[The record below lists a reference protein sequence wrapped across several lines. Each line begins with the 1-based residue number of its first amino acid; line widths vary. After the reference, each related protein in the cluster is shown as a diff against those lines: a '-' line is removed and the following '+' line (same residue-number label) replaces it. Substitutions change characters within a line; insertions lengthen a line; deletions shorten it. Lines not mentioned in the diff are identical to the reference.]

1 MRVLVDS
8 HTFLWTLLQ
17 DPRVSKKARSVLFSQ
32 ENELFFSVASLWELS
47 IKIRLGKLRTV
58 TSSIAYLHDELG
70 VYRMTVL
77 PVTYQDILALE
88 HLESHHRDPFD
99 RILIAQAINHDLKLL
114 TQDAYIKLY
123 ANVTTIW

>member
-1 MRVLVDS
+1 VLVDG
-8 HTFLWTLLQ
+8 HAFVWMLLG
-17 DPRVSKKARSVLFSQ
+17 DARVSKKARSVLSAQ
-32 ENELFFSVASLWELS
+32 EHELFFSLASLWELS
-47 IKIRLGKLRTV
+47 IKIRLGKLKTL

-70 VYRMTVL
+70 EYGMTVL

-88 HLESHHRDPFD
+88 HLEGHHGDAFD

-114 TQDAYIKLY
+114 TDDAYIKLY

>member
-8 HTFLWTLLQ
+8 HAFIWTLLK

-32 ENELFFSVASLWELS
+32 EHELFFSIASLWELS
-47 IKIRLGKLRTV
+47 IMIRLGKLRTL

-70 VYRMTVL
+70 EYRMTVL
-77 PVTYQDILALE
+77 PLTYEDLLALE

-99 RILIAQAINHDLKLL
+99 RILIAQAIHHDLKLL
-114 TQDAYIKLY
+114 TNDADIKLY
-123 ANVTTIW
+123 TNVSTIW